1 MWTSFG
7 MVLGVLL
14 RQSAMAIGAG
24 LVYSIAIEGLI
35 FALLGRVSFMA
46 TVEKAF
52 PRANAGALIEAFGSR
67 LATRPVQPL
76 VGALQAV
83 LVLAAYAVAFVAIAG
98 AIARGRDVTN

>member
-35 FALLGRVSFMA
+35 FAL
-46 TVEKAF
+46 
-52 PRANAGALIEAFGSR
+52 
-67 LATRPVQPL
+67 
-76 VGALQAV
+76 QAV